1 MVRHLRM
8 RQKLYELAAPDL
20 DRKEEHGALAVM
32 MYLHIQPILC
42 SEIGADRAGADV
54 LYEVI
59 ET

>member
-54 LYEVI
+54 RGN
-59 ET
+59 